1 MGGMLAMMQG
11 LFLALLAGSL
21 VSMQTIFNSK
31 VNQHVGSWAAT
42 AFVLGLGCV
51 ASLLIGLLFEGKH
64 LFDLQKMKLWYWFSG
79 VIGVGVV
86 TCLMQGIKRLGP
98 TYAISIVLTA
108 QLGFAL
114 FWDSLG
120 WLGLE
125 QVPFRFQQLIGVL
138 VIIGGIVVFKAGGR
152 RERQQSS
159 KLM

>member
-1 MGGMLAMMQG
+1 MMQG

-31 VNQHVGSWAAT
+31 LNQRVGSWAAT